1 MRELILEEREKL
13 AQEESDRRTVVSL
26 HAPIMSE
33 EDREAAKVQ
42 ARER

>member
-13 AQEESDRRTVVSL
+13 AQEESDRKIVVSP

-33 EDREAAKVQ
+33 EEREAAKEQ